1 MPEAVKLPL
10 TSVNGELASVLEPLN
25 SASVPAVPEPVTPPP
40 APAQFPSVNRHT
52 VSVVLVSAGMDK
64 ATLLA
69 WVAEV
74 RVTLLVALPAVARII
89 LPVVVPAVPTVR
101 APPMVALL
109 VTDRAV
115 PAAVNWLPATVKV
128 LAWLR

>member
-1 MPEAVKLPL
+1 MKFW
-10 TSVNGELASVLEPLN
+10 
-25 SASVPAVPEPVTPPP
+25 VPPVGDTPPP
-40 APAQFPSVNRHT
+40 VPTQLARVRRRT
-52 VSVVLVSAGMDK
+52 VSVVLVSAGMDRS
-64 ATLLA
+64 TLLA

-74 RVTLLVALPAVARII
+74 RVTVLVALPAVARMI

-115 PAAVNWLPATVKV
+115 PAAVNWLLATVK
-128 LAWLR
+128 